1 MKVNMAMSDLRDTPS
16 LFANDH
22 DLPVLLILA
31 RYSLPGLLIIV
42 VYVRDVLLDW
52 TVEYWTSA
60 MKAAYLGA
68 YFLNLVPV
76 KLEDTSL

>member
-52 TVEYWTSA
+52 TVEY
-60 MKAAYLGA
+60 
-68 YFLNLVPV
+68 
-76 KLEDTSL
+76 